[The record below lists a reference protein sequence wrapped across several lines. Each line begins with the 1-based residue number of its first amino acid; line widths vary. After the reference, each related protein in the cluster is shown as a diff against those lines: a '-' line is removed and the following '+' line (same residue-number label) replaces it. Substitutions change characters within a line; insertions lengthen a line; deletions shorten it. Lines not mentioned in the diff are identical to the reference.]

1 MATQTITTELYVL
14 FPSPR
19 NEHLVRENAAVLVAH
34 QVFVPHPYAIVHL
47 PDYGLA
53 GPASL
58 FAACRRE
65 DNKMGQLV
73 TFELADD
80 ARRFERLFTPD

>member
-1 MATQTITTELYVL
+1 MATQTITTEFYVL
-14 FPSPR
+14 FPSPL
-19 NEHLVRENAAVLVAH
+19 NEHRGVFTH
-34 QVFVPHPYAIVHL
+34 QVFVQHPYAIIHL

-73 TFELADD
+73 TFERADD